1 MELLNKKQGLIIFL
15 LVVAVSVS
23 AQVNPSQIFANS
35 YKNESAGDYQ
45 KAIADLNVLNGYDYH
60 KALRL
65 GWLYY
70 LAKDYE
76 SSKKFYNQAIG
87 LAPQAVEALLGI
99 CYPLE
104 SQKKTDEL
112 EAVYKKILSV
122 DKGNSKVNYAL
133 GNIYYYRKDF
143 IQAEKYFDMV
153 QNMYPFDYYS
163 TLMSAWT
170 KYFLG
175 KKTDA
180 QRLFNTVLIISP
192 TDQSAKDGLNLVK

>member
-1 MELLNKKQGLIIFL
+1 MELLNKKQGLIIL
-15 LVVAVSVS
+15 LFAIAVSVS

-35 YKNESAGDYQ
+35 YQYESSGDYQ
-45 KAIADLNVLNGYDYH
+45 KAISELNILNGYDYH

-76 SSKKFYNQAIG
+76 SSKKFYNQAIS

-99 CYPLE
+99 CYPLDA
-104 SQKKTDEL
+104 QKKTDEL
-112 EAVYKKILSV
+112 EAVYKKILAL

-133 GNIYYYRKDF
+133 GNIYYYRKEF

-153 QNMYPFDYYS
+153 QTMYPFDYYS

-192 TDQSAKDGLNLVK
+192 TDQSAKDGLNLLK

>member
-1 MELLNKKQGLIIFL
+1 MELLNKKQGLIIL
-15 LVVAVSVS
+15 LFAIAVSVS

-35 YKNESAGDYQ
+35 YQYESSGDYQ
-45 KAIADLNVLNGYDYH
+45 KAISELNILNGYDYH

-76 SSKKFYNQAIG
+76 SSKKFYNQAIS

-99 CYPLE
+99 CYPLDA
-104 SQKKTDEL
+104 QKKTDEL
-112 EAVYKKILSV
+112 EAVYKKILAL

-153 QNMYPFDYYS
+153 QTMYPFDYYS

-192 TDQSAKDGLNLVK
+192 TDQSAKDGLNLLK

>member
-1 MELLNKKQGLIIFL
+1 MGLINKKQGLIAL
-15 LVVAVSVS
+15 LLTLALTVS

-35 YKNESAGDYQ
+35 YKFESSGDYQ
-45 KAIADLNVLNGYDYH
+45 KAISELNVLNGYDYH

-76 SSKKFYNQAIG
+76 NSKKFYNQAIS
-87 LAPQAVEALLGI
+87 LAPKSTEALLGL

-104 SQKKTDEL
+104 AQKKTDEL
-112 EAVYKKILSV
+112 ETVYKKILSL

-133 GNIYYYRKDF
+133 GNIYYYRQDF
-143 IQAEKYFDMV
+143 VQAEKYFDIV
-153 QNMYPFDYYS
+153 QTMYPFDYYS

-180 QRLFNTVLIISP
+180 KRLFNTVLIISP
-192 TDQSAKDGLNLVK
+192 TDQSAKDGLGLLK

>member
-1 MELLNKKQGLIIFL
+1 MEILNKKQGLVIL
-15 LVVAVSVS
+15 LLAITVSVS

-35 YKNESAGDYQ
+35 YQSESSGDYQ
-45 KAIADLNVLNGYDYH
+45 KAISELNVLNGYDYH

-76 SSKKFYNQAIG
+76 SSKKFYNQAIS
-87 LAPQAVEALLGI
+87 LAPQAVEALFGI
-99 CYPLE
+99 CYPLDA
-104 SQKKTDEL
+104 QKKTDEL
-112 EAVYKKILSV
+112 EAVYKKILAL

-143 IQAEKYFDMV
+143 IQAEKYFDIV
-153 QNMYPFDYYS
+153 QTMYPFDYYS

-170 KYFLG
+170 KYFLN

-192 TDQSAKDGLNLVK
+192 TDQSAKDGLNLLK

>member
-1 MELLNKKQGLIIFL
+1 MELLNKKQGLIIL
-15 LVVAVSVS
+15 LFAIAVSVS

-35 YKNESAGDYQ
+35 YQYESSGDYQ
-45 KAIADLNVLNGYDYH
+45 KAISELNVLNGYDYH

-76 SSKKFYNQAIG
+76 SSKKFYNQAIS

-99 CYPLE
+99 CYPLDA
-104 SQKKTDEL
+104 QKKTDEL
-112 EAVYKKILSV
+112 EAVYKKILAL

-133 GNIYYYRKDF
+133 GNIYYYRKEF

-153 QNMYPFDYYS
+153 QTMYPFDYYS

-192 TDQSAKDGLNLVK
+192 TDQSAKDGLNLLK